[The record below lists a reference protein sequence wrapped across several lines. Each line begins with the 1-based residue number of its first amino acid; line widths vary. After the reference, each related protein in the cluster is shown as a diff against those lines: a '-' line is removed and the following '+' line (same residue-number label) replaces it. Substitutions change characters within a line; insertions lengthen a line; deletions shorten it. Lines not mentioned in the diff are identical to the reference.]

1 MEAPYQNSW
10 FKKGQVSQ
18 KQERSSRF
26 SKHDQ
31 ASKLNQLLEDHSVD
45 LDANHKGFVSIVG
58 AGPHDPDLL
67 TVKAVKAIMSAEV
80 LLYDR
85 LVNKDILELASP
97 QADWIYVGKR
107 CGQPSIG
114 QEEVCDLMVSLAQQ
128 GKRVVRLKGGD
139 PFVFGRG
146 GEEALALVK
155 HSIAYE
161 VIPGITAAIGCSA
174 NSLIPLTHRGVARIV
189 TFVTG
194 QVVTGAFEAWSQLMQ
209 SGQTLVFYM
218 GLEKATQI
226 QTGLI
231 GSGLREDFPV
241 AIITHG
247 CSPQQQVHVTQLN
260 QLNDLSIT
268 LKGVSPALIVMGE
281 VVKLREQLIET
292 VQSVTEYEGI

>member
-1 MEAPYQNSW
+1 MEAPYQKSW

-107 CGQPSIG
+107 CGKPSIG
-114 QEEVCDLMVSLAQQ
+114 QEEICDLIVSLAQQ

-155 HSIAYE
+155 NSIAYE

-174 NSLIPLTHRGVARIV
+174 NSLIPLTHRGVARSV

-194 QVVTGAFEAWSQLMQ
+194 QVVQAHLKRGA
-209 SGQTLVFYM
+209 
-218 GLEKATQI
+218 
-226 QTGLI
+226 
-231 GSGLREDFPV
+231 
-241 AIITHG
+241 
-247 CSPQQQVHVTQLN
+247 N
-260 QLNDLSIT
+260 
-268 LKGVSPALIVMGE
+268 
-281 VVKLREQLIET
+281 
-292 VQSVTEYEGI
+292 